1 MMVLE
6 TERLVL
12 RTLEGD
18 DALFYLELVNSPDF
32 IANIGDRGLRTLEAA
47 REAIEQGPMAMQ
59 QARGHSIYL
68 VQRKDNGRAV
78 GMSGLIKR
86 DTLDDV
92 DLGYAFLPE
101 ASGHGYASEAALA
114 VVDYARHTIGLKRLV
129 AITTPGNAASE
140 RVLAKVGMA
149 FVKMVYLTE
158 NDPGTRYHA
167 MDLV

>member
-1 MMVLE
+1 MKVLE

-12 RTLEGD
+12 RTLAGD

-47 REAIEQGPMAMQ
+47 REAIEQGPMVMQ
-59 QARGHSIYL
+59 QTRGHSIYL
-68 VQRKDNGRAV
+68 VQLKADGRAI

-101 ASGHGYASEAALA
+101 ASGHGYASEAAFA
-114 VVDYARHTIGLKRLV
+114 VVDYARNKIGLKRLV
-129 AITTPGNAASE
+129 AITTPGNEASE
-140 RVLAKVGMA
+140 RVLAKVGMG

-158 NDPGTRYHA
+158 NDPGTRFHA
-167 MDLV
+167 MDL